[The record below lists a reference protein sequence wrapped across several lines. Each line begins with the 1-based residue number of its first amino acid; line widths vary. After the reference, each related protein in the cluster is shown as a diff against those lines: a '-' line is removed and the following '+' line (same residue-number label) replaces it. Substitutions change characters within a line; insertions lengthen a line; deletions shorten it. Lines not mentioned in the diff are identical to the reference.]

1 MNKSVDGA
9 SHQSDALTK
18 YRLTRISPYLD
29 ASPSEYRTFS
39 FVKKEGMKL
48 KNVRFT
54 LQELVKNKSKFDDSI
69 IVNTEYWKYSD
80 FSLYDVIALSN
91 LDVLVT
97 KSNGSIVTTENN
109 FVNSIANLMGS
120 SKKTAKRF
128 LTTMIESEWII
139 IVEDSNATEQGFIRY
154 TTNLIASCMW
164 EYLVSNP
171 DVELEHWMEPYLDF
185 TLDEAY
191 DMLQSLENRR
201 G

>member
-1 MNKSVDGA
+1 
-9 SHQSDALTK
+9 
-18 YRLTRISPYLD
+18 
-29 ASPSEYRTFS
+29 
-39 FVKKEGMKL
+39 MKL

-171 DVELEHWMEPYLDF
+171 DVELEHWMEHYLDF